1 MKKFIVLVFI
11 LGCNE
16 AGTPSKIPPVNDWDL
31 EGWKLVWN
39 DEFESSSINRD
50 KWSFEE
56 GGHGWVIMNCSTIQ
70 ILILQHLLEMV
81 N

>member
-56 GGHGWVIMNCSTIQ
+56 VMKCFIYCLVLYYTKTLPTH
-70 ILILQHLLEMV
+70 
-81 N
+81 